1 MQCFVSLH
9 VILCSPIQLFERR
22 NKIASTAKF
31 ERIKKYWDEVSAEM
45 MTEEETG
52 DEDDYIRHRPA
63 WRSQDFNKMVDL
75 LDAQREGVRSLARP
89 RQIGTPSTVSPPSTA
104 KKWMIAT
111 EEPSESLV
119 SFSSDDENLQQQ

>member
-9 VILCSPIQLFERR
+9 VILCSPIQLLEWR

-75 LDAQREGVRSLARP
+75 LDA
-89 RQIGTPSTVSPPSTA
+89 
-104 KKWMIAT
+104 
-111 EEPSESLV
+111 
-119 SFSSDDENLQQQ
+119 

>member
-22 NKIASTAKF
+22 NKIASTTKF

-75 LDAQREGVRSLARP
+75 LDAQRKGVRSLARP
-89 RQIGTPSTVSPPSTA
+89 RQIGMPSTVSPPSTA
-104 KKWMIAT
+104 KK
-111 EEPSESLV
+111 
-119 SFSSDDENLQQQ
+119 